1 MEGKIN
7 KDNLKRVVETYKYM
21 FWHTTG
27 LKNNEIDIDIDP
39 NLSNNEDEVL
49 EVILLFSV
57 DIMAGPGLQDIQSTL
72 TKLENKIHSFVS
84 KYQISAR
91 GKISHSP
98 NNSFKYN
105 GCMVSSISYDLMN
118 EQLIMLLEY
127 HYETEEHI
135 SK

>member
-7 KDNLKRVVETYKYM
+7 KTNLKRVIETYKYM
-21 FWHTTG
+21 FWNATG
-27 LKNNEIDIDIDP
+27 LKHNEIDINVDP
-39 NLSNNEDEVL
+39 NLLGDETEVI

-57 DIMAGPGLQDIQSTL
+57 DIISGPGLEDIQSTL
-72 TKLENKIHSFVS
+72 TKLENKIHSFIS

-91 GKISHSP
+91 GKITHRP
-98 NNSFKYN
+98 NSDFKYN

-135 SK
+135 QK